1 MTDSPASTLREHAGE
16 SELRTLATHL
26 EPLVRGLQTG
36 ILLVNVARTVLIA
49 NEALI
54 SQLCVGATPED
65 LVGATA
71 DEVLRLRTRPV
82 EDYREIDVF
91 IRDCVEH
98 GEPRHGV
105 ELPLGSDRTVE
116 VDFIPIRAGAELLG
130 RLWGIR
136 NATERTEV
144 RRMLVRRNEELTRL
158 ATLKT
163 EFLTTLAHELRTP
176 LTALTGLTELFATGV
191 PGSGEDTA
199 ITEAVSRNVQRMTA
213 LVETLLLL
221 GQVESRSLP
230 LTTGHVDLAAL
241 LRRQFAD
248 AKAAADSLSVHLRLI
263 PDDSAAPAV
272 INGDENLLSQALYHV
287 LTSVISGSGAG
298 STVDVRVGRNSVTN
312 SWTTEIVNRRPM
324 AGTDTLLFTRPPNPT
339 DGSSTIGSGLGIA
352 LARAISERHGG
363 NVIVEPTEDGDHI
376 VRIELPMGHL
386 PATEQR

>member
-1 MTDSPASTLREHAGE
+1 MTDSAASALREHAGK
-16 SELRTLATHL
+16 SELQTLATHL
-26 EPLVRGLQTG
+26 GPLVRGLQTG
-36 ILLVNVARTVLIA
+36 ILLVNVERTVLIA

-54 SQLCVGATPED
+54 SQLGVGATPAD
-65 LVGATA
+65 LVGASA
-71 DEVLRLRTRPV
+71 DEVLRLRTRPI
-82 EDYREIDVF
+82 EDYRELDVF

-105 ELPLGSDRTVE
+105 ELPLGSDQTVE

-221 GQVESRSLP
+221 ARVESRSLA
-230 LTTGHVDLAAL
+230 LTTSEVDLTAL
-241 LRRQFAD
+241 LRRQSAD
-248 AKAAADSLSVHLRLI
+248 AKATADSLSVRLRLI
-263 PDDSAAPAV
+263 QNSSSPAV
-272 INGDENLLSQALYHV
+272 INGDEKLLSQALCHA

-298 STVDVRVGRNSVTN
+298 STVDVRVETNSEAN
-312 SWTTEIVNRRPM
+312 SWTTEIVNRRPL
-324 AGTDTLLFTRPPNPT
+324 AGADAFLFTRPPHPD
-339 DGSSTIGSGLGIA
+339 DGSPTIGSGLGIA

-363 NVIVEPTEDGDHI
+363 TVIVKPTEDGDHI
-376 VRIELPMGHL
+376 VRIELPLGRL